1 MKKVIALFLVLAMA
15 LSLAAC
21 SQKQEYYAEDP
32 ETVVPATEPARKTI
46 HVLLPAN
53 EEGWEGA
60 VKAQAQTAMDAITA
74 YDIETRVYESYEQQC
89 EALADIAAQS
99 TGDGT
104 QAVVV
109 MPIADQEDPLFADL
123 LEANV
128 AYAMADVI
136 PAAAEAAS
144 VTNVQYDQRA
154 IGAATAAWL
163 VQNGLTQDQKVLII
177 QGLSEAEAQR
187 TEGFQRYLLG
197 KASHDGVTIEEPW
210 TSTENIVYSDMQGET
225 AESAE
230 SYFTTYMEESDHAGV
245 KYIAAWDDA
254 YVMGI
259 LEALEG
265 ENIDDSNKAKFLE
278 GAPFIAGCG
287 GSQMLLD
294 VLTGTS
300 QFAAVPSL
308 GGLQTVVLSTDLLKI
323 AVETMA
329 AYLNGEVVAQDN
341 TQPIV
346 WATVEN
352 ASQFSGYV
360 GENKTYEVPVEEEA
374 EPTLEETEPV
384 AEETEAE

>member
-1 MKKVIALFLVLAMA
+1 MKKVIALFIVLAMA

-21 SQKQEYYAEDP
+21 SQKQEFYAEDP
-32 ETVVPATEPARKTI
+32 VSAVAPTEPVKKTI

-53 EEGWEGA
+53 TEGWEGA
-60 VKAQAQTAMDAITA
+60 AKAQAQIALDAITA
-74 YDIETRVYESYEQQC
+74 SGNCAVETHVYESYAQQND
-89 EALADIAAQS
+89 ALAAIAAQS

-104 QAVVV
+104 QAVVA
-109 MPIADQEDPLFADL
+109 MPIADLMDPLFADL

-128 AYAMADVI
+128 NYALADVI
-136 PAAAEAAS
+136 PAGAEGAS

-154 IGAATAAWL
+154 IGAASAAWL

-187 TEGFQRYLLG
+187 TEGFQQYLLG
-197 KASHDGVTIEEPW
+197 KRSHEGQEIETPW
-210 TSTENIVYSDMQGET
+210 TSTENIVYSDMKGET

-230 SYFTTYMEESDHAGV
+230 SYFTTYMEESDHAGI

-265 ENIDDSNKAKFLE
+265 ENIESANKTKFLE
-278 GAPFIAGCG
+278 GAPFITGCG
-287 GSQMLLD
+287 GSKDVLD
-294 VLTGTS
+294 VLTGTT
-300 QFAAVPSL
+300 QFAAVSSL
-308 GGLQTVVLSTDLLKI
+308 GGLQTVVISTDLLKI
-323 AVETMA
+323 AVENMA

-346 WATVEN
+346 WATAQN

-360 GENKTYEVPVEEEA
+360 GQNKTYEVPVEET
-374 EPTLEETEPV
+374 EPVVEETEPA
-384 AEETEAE
+384 AE